1 MSTHCLNNDITIPQT
16 PTREMTTRNLSHE
29 QHLALYQTNTDQT
42 SPLVQSPQI
51 NINQSPGF
59 RHNENRR
66 SSNSVSSVSHAT
78 QATVLGT
85 IGTENN
91 PIILQVINICNDVD
105 KADDCIAT
113 EELVKKCIR
122 NDIWASN
129 KFLSDLSIK
138 AIKVEN
144 RDNPNSVLNIL
155 LNFTRKT
162 NLTDLERL
170 KFWKKYSGV
179 VQQGLNNIKTICTR
193 SIKDEI
199 MAGKFILIYEIF

>member
-1 MSTHCLNNDITIPQT
+1 MPTHNLNNDITIPQT
-16 PTREMTTRNLSHE
+16 PTRETTTRNLSHH
-29 QHLALYQTNTDQT
+29 QHLALFETSTDQI
-42 SPLVQSPQI
+42 SQSVRSPQI
-51 NINQSPGF
+51 NSNQSPGL
-59 RHNENRR
+59 RQNEIRR
-66 SSNSVSSVSHAT
+66 SSNSISSVSHAT
-78 QATVLGT
+78 QATVGT
-85 IGTENN
+85 IETESN
-91 PIILQVINICNDVD
+91 PIISQVINICNDVD

-138 AIKVEN
+138 AMKVEN

-179 VQQGLNNIKTICTR
+179 VQQDLNNIKTICAR

-199 MAGKFILIYEIF
+199 LAGKFILIYEII